1 MLILVINS
9 GSSSIKFRIF
19 SKTGGHFQLLV
30 KGLAEAIGLPNS
42 QLGMEKNDQ
51 TKLLKIPLRNHL
63 EALQTIFTYLKKY
76 RFLAP
81 GDHFSLIGH
90 RIVHGGEKYRQPVK
104 VTPKILKD
112 IEDLS
117 RLAPLHN
124 PAHIACMKACIK
136 LFPRVPQVAA
146 FDTSF
151 HATMPET
158 AYLYAIDPQLH
169 KKFGI
174 RRYGF
179 HGINNQYV
187 TAEATKILK
196 TLRKKHQKMI
206 CVHLGNGCSMTAIKN
221 GRSIENSMGF
231 TPLEGLI
238 MGTRSGDIDPALLE
252 VLSNRLKK
260 NLHDTTEFLNKQ
272 SGLLA
277 MSGISSDMRTI
288 WAAVQKNNPRAT
300 QTLNSFCYRI
310 GKYLNAYIG
319 VLGGVDAIIFTGGI
333 GENAWYARERI
344 FTYLKHLGIRLDDQ
358 KNRHGETFISSRGS
372 KASIMMIPANEEL
385 EIARQATQ
393 LLAKKP

>member
-19 SKTGGHFQLLV
+19 SKTGSHFQLLV
-30 KGLAEAIGLPNS
+30 KGLAETIGLKSS
-42 QLGMEKNDQ
+42 QLGMEKN
-51 TKLLKIPLRNHL
+51 TEIKLLKIPLKNHL
-63 EALQTIFTYLKKY
+63 EALEAIFSHLKKY

-90 RIVHGGEKYRQPVK
+90 RIVHGGEKYQKPIK
-104 VTPKILKD
+104 VTPKVLSD
-112 IEDLS
+112 IQELS
-117 RLAPLHN
+117 KLAPLHN
-124 PAHIACMKACIK
+124 PAHIACMKACVQ

-151 HATMPET
+151 HATMPKT
-158 AYLYAIDPQLH
+158 AYLYAIDPQLYE
-169 KKFGI
+169 KFSI

-187 TAEATKILK
+187 TGEATKILK
-196 TLRKKHQKMI
+196 KLRKKHHKMI

-221 GRSIENSMGF
+221 GRSLENSMGF

-252 VLSNRLKK
+252 VLSQKLKK
-260 NLHDTTEFLNKQ
+260 NLHDTTEVLNKQ

-277 MSGISSDMRTI
+277 LSGISSDMRAI
-288 WAAVQKNNPRAT
+288 WAEVQKNNPRAI
-300 QTLNSFCYRI
+300 QTLDSFCYRV

-319 VLGGVDAIIFTGGI
+319 ILGGVDAIIFTGGI

-344 FTYLKHLGIRLDDQ
+344 FNYTRHLGIRLDEQ
-358 KNRHGETFISSRGS
+358 KNRHGETIISSRGS
-372 KASIMMIPANEEL
+372 KATVMMIPADEEL
-385 EIARQATQ
+385 EIARQATK
-393 LLAKKP
+393 LLAL